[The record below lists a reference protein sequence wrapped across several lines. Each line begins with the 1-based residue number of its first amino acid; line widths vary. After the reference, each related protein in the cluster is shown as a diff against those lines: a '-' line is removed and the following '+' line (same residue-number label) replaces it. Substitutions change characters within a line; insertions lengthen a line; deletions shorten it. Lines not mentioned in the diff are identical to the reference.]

1 MDTGTEWDVRLNKL
15 RAWLR
20 GQSDTP
26 TIGIYFGDKAATAVW
41 LDEHDGRY
49 HWLGSAC
56 VFYTDVVVSGKIVD
70 KEKLAQTLRQMMQT
84 LGLSQANAITCVPDD
99 AVMQT
104 LIDLPADLSDEDI
117 EAQILVDAERYIGR
131 NIQDVYFDFQVLER
145 SSVATQITLT
155 VAHQNS
161 IHDCCEVLAMAGIE
175 TVAVNVHASC
185 LARMMA
191 KMTAQASALVEI
203 TDHDIGCYITHHGV
217 LLYQQNEPIHT
228 LTNLGNQPL
237 DEPSELDQFSQFTH
251 DVDTPKNWFN
261 QSPLKMD
268 FDDLPDRLSKTNAS
282 IQNDFVQPLQDNFI
296 QKTPNISTKSQ
307 TNDYH
312 IRFDDWADEMAA
324 DELSFGE
331 ASENEPHIKSS
342 DRSELEVDQMTTKIL
357 SLIKNCQAQTVLPI
371 ERLYISGTT
380 WTKASQLADAL
391 QAKLDILCMPM
402 HPKYTVNHPIED
414 NDMAQA
420 PMLTAA
426 MALAL
431 TRSEGINLLPWREE
445 RRSQADAKF
454 RQIFVSVV
462 GLAVLVMMLIFG
474 AIYYRLNQQQAINDE
489 IKARI
494 STLDDKIHQIQQLKV
509 QQDNAQKHSEAL
521 NALSDDRQVVYRWQQ
536 LSSLIPEGVYLD
548 EMSQAADMLSL
559 IGKAVS
565 SQSVSALA
573 HRLELSGLYTDVL
586 VVSLQQA
593 DQAMSFTLTATQL
606 PLDAKDMIQPVSLTN
621 QDENTDVNERGNE

>member
-1 MDTGTEWDVRLNKL
+1 MRLNKL

-26 TIGIYFGDKAATAVW
+26 TIGIYFGEKAATAVW

-56 VFYTDVVVSGKIVD
+56 VLYTDVVVSGKIVD

-131 NIQDVYFDFQVLER
+131 NIQDVYFDFQVLKR
-145 SSVATQITLT
+145 SPVATQITLT

-161 IHDCCEVLAMAGIE
+161 IHDCCEVLAMAEIE
-175 TVAVNVHASC
+175 TVAVDVHTPC

-191 KMTAQASALVEI
+191 KVTAQVSALVEI
-203 TDHDIGCYITHHGV
+203 TDHDISCYITHHGV

-228 LTNLGNQPL
+228 LTNLGNQPA
-237 DEPSELDQFSQFTH
+237 DEQSELDQFSQFTH
-251 DVDTPKNWFN
+251 DVDTPKNWAN
-261 QSPLKMD
+261 QSPLKTN
-268 FDDLPDRLSKTNAS
+268 FDDLTDRLSQTHAS
-282 IQNDFVQPLQDNFI
+282 IQNDFIQPLQDNFI
-296 QKTPNISTKSQ
+296 QKIPDIAIKVQ
-307 TNDYH
+307 TDNYH
-312 IRFDDWADEMAA
+312 IHFDDWVDDMAA

-331 ASENEPHIKSS
+331 ASANEPHIKSS
-342 DRSELEVDQMTTKIL
+342 DWSELAVDQMTTKIL
-357 SLIKNCQAQTVLPI
+357 SLIKNCQTQTVLPI

-380 WTKASQLADAL
+380 WTKASQLAEAL
-391 QAKLDILCMPM
+391 QAKLDILCLPM
-402 HPKYTVNHPIED
+402 HPKYTVNHAIED
-414 NDMAQA
+414 NDMEQA

-426 MALAL
+426 VALAL
-431 TRSEGINLLPWREE
+431 TRSEGVNLLPWREE

-462 GLAVLVMMLIFG
+462 GLTVLVMMLIFG
-474 AIYYRLNQQQAINDE
+474 VIYYRLNQQQAINDE

-494 STLDDKIHQIQQLKV
+494 STLDDKIHQMQQLKV
-509 QQDNAQKHSEAL
+509 QLDTAQKHSEAL
-521 NALSDDRQVVYRWQQ
+521 NALSEDRQVAYRWQQ
-536 LSSLIPEGVYLD
+536 LSNLIPEGVYLD

-559 IGKAVS
+559 TGKAVS
-565 SQSVSALA
+565 TQFVSAFA

-593 DQAMSFTLTATQL
+593 DQAMIFTLTATQL
-606 PLDAKDMIQPVSLTN
+606 PLDAKDMIQPANITN
-621 QDENTDVNERGNE
+621 HNENTDVNERGNE

>member
-1 MDTGTEWDVRLNKL
+1 MRLNKL

-26 TIGIYFGDKAATAVW
+26 TIGIYFGEKAATAVW

-161 IHDCCEVLAMAGIE
+161 IHDCCEVLAMAGME
-175 TVAVNVHASC
+175 TVAVDVHASC

-191 KMTAQASALVEI
+191 KVTTQVSALVEI
-203 TDHDIGCYITHHGV
+203 TDHDIGCYITHYGV

-251 DVDTPKNWFN
+251 NFDTPKNWFN

-296 QKTPNISTKSQ
+296 QKTPDIATKSQ

-342 DRSELEVDQMTTKIL
+342 DWSELEVDQMTTKIV
-357 SLIKNCQAQTVLPI
+357 SLIKNGQAQTVLPI

-380 WTKASQLADAL
+380 WIKASQLADAL
-391 QAKLDILCMPM
+391 QAKLDILCLPM
-402 HPKYTVNHPIED
+402 HPKYAVNHAIED
-414 NDMAQA
+414 NNMAQA

-445 RRSQADAKF
+445 RRSQAAAKF

-536 LSSLIPEGVYLD
+536 LSTLIPEGVYLD

-559 IGKAVS
+559 TGKAVS

-606 PLDAKDMIQPVSLTN
+606 PLDAKDMIQPANITN
-621 QDENTDVNERGNE
+621 HDENTDVNERGNE

>member
-1 MDTGTEWDVRLNKL
+1 MRLNKL

-26 TIGIYFGDKAATAVW
+26 TIGIYFGEKAATAVW

-56 VFYTDVVVSGKIVD
+56 VLYTDVVVSGKIVD

-131 NIQDVYFDFQVLER
+131 NIQDVCFDFQVLKR
-145 SSVATQITLT
+145 SPVATQITLT

-175 TVAVNVHASC
+175 TVAVDVHTPC

-191 KMTAQASALVEI
+191 KVTAQVSALVEI
-203 TDHDIGCYITHHGV
+203 TDHDISCYITHHGV

-228 LTNLGNQPL
+228 LKNLGNQPS
-237 DEPSELDQFSQFTH
+237 DKQSELDQFSQFTH
-251 DVDTPKNWFN
+251 DIDTPKNWAN
-261 QSPLKMD
+261 QSPLKTN
-268 FDDLPDRLSKTNAS
+268 FDDLTDRLSQTHAS

-296 QKTPNISTKSQ
+296 QKTPDIAIKAQ
-307 TNDYH
+307 TDNYH
-312 IRFDDWADEMAA
+312 IRFDDCVDDMTA

-331 ASENEPHIKSS
+331 ALANDPHIKSS
-342 DRSELEVDQMTTKIL
+342 DRSELAVDQMTTKIL
-357 SLIKNCQAQTVLPI
+357 SLIKNCQTQTVLPI

-380 WTKASQLADAL
+380 WTKASQLAEAL

-402 HPKYTVNHPIED
+402 HPKYMVNHAIED
-414 NDMAQA
+414 NDMEQA

-426 MALAL
+426 VALAL

-454 RQIFVSVV
+454 RQIFASVV
-462 GLAVLVMMLIFG
+462 GLTVLVMMLIFG
-474 AIYYRLNQQQAINDE
+474 VIYYRLNQQQAINDE

-494 STLDDKIHQIQQLKV
+494 STLDDKIHQMQQLKV
-509 QQDNAQKHSEAL
+509 QLDTAQKHSEAL
-521 NALSDDRQVVYRWQQ
+521 NALSEDRQVAYRWQQ

-559 IGKAVS
+559 TGKAVS
-565 SQSVSALA
+565 TQSVSAFA

-606 PLDAKDMIQPVSLTN
+606 PLDAKDMIQPANITN
-621 QDENTDVNERGNE
+621 YDENTDVSERGNE

>member
-1 MDTGTEWDVRLNKL
+1 MRLNKL

-26 TIGIYFGDKAATAVW
+26 TIGIYFGEKAATAVW

-56 VFYTDVVVSGKIVD
+56 VLYTDVVVSGKIVD

-131 NIQDVYFDFQVLER
+131 NIQDVYFDFQVLKR
-145 SSVATQITLT
+145 SPVATQITLT

-175 TVAVNVHASC
+175 TVAVDVHTPC

-191 KMTAQASALVEI
+191 KVTAQVSALVEI
-203 TDHDIGCYITHHGV
+203 TDHDISCYITHHGV

-228 LTNLGNQPL
+228 LTNHGNQPS
-237 DEPSELDQFSQFTH
+237 DEQSELDQFSQFTH
-251 DVDTPKNWFN
+251 DVDTPKNWAN
-261 QSPLKMD
+261 QSPLKTN
-268 FDDLPDRLSKTNAS
+268 FDDLTDRLSQTHAS
-282 IQNDFVQPLQDNFI
+282 IQNDFIQPLQDNFI
-296 QKTPNISTKSQ
+296 QKIPDIAIKVQ
-307 TNDYH
+307 TDNYH
-312 IRFDDWADEMAA
+312 IHFDDWVDDMAA

-331 ASENEPHIKSS
+331 ASANEPHIKSS
-342 DRSELEVDQMTTKIL
+342 DWSELAVDQMTTKIL
-357 SLIKNCQAQTVLPI
+357 SLIKNCQTQTVLPI

-380 WTKASQLADAL
+380 WTKASQLAEAL
-391 QAKLDILCMPM
+391 QAKLDILCLPM
-402 HPKYTVNHPIED
+402 HPKYTVNHAIED
-414 NDMAQA
+414 NDMEQA

-426 MALAL
+426 VALAL

-462 GLAVLVMMLIFG
+462 GLTVLVMMLIFG
-474 AIYYRLNQQQAINDE
+474 VIYYRLNQQQAINDE

-494 STLDDKIHQIQQLKV
+494 STLDDKIHQMQQLKV
-509 QQDNAQKHSEAL
+509 QLDTAQKHSEAL
-521 NALSDDRQVVYRWQQ
+521 NALSEDRQVAYRWQQ
-536 LSSLIPEGVYLD
+536 LSNLIPEGVYLD

-559 IGKAVS
+559 TGKAVS
-565 SQSVSALA
+565 TQSVSAFA

-606 PLDAKDMIQPVSLTN
+606 PLDAKDMIQPANITN
-621 QDENTDVNERGNE
+621 YDENTDVSERGNE

>member
-1 MDTGTEWDVRLNKL
+1 MRLNKL

-26 TIGIYFGDKAATAVW
+26 TIGIYFGEKAATAVW

-104 LIDLPADLSDEDI
+104 LIDMPADLSDEDI

-131 NIQDVYFDFQVLER
+131 NIQDVYFDFQVLKR
-145 SSVATQITLT
+145 SPVATQITLT

-175 TVAVNVHASC
+175 TVAVDVHASC

-191 KMTAQASALVEI
+191 KMAAQTSALVEI
-203 TDHDIGCYITHHGV
+203 TDHDIGCYITQHGV

-237 DEPSELDQFSQFTH
+237 DEPSELDQFSQFAH

-261 QSPLKMD
+261 QSPLKMN
-268 FDDLPDRLSKTNAS
+268 FDDLPDRLPKTNAS

-296 QKTPNISTKSQ
+296 QKTPDISTKSQ

-331 ASENEPHIKSS
+331 ASENTPHIKSS
-342 DRSELEVDQMTTKIL
+342 DWSELEVDQMTTKIV
-357 SLIKNCQAQTVLPI
+357 SLIKNGQAQTVLSI

-391 QAKLDILCMPM
+391 QEKLDILCMPM
-402 HPKYTVNHPIED
+402 HPKYTVNHAIKD

-494 STLDDKIHQIQQLKV
+494 STLDDKIHQMQQLKE
-509 QQDNAQKHSEAL
+509 QLDTAQKHSEAL
-521 NALSDDRQVVYRWQQ
+521 NALSEDRQVAYRWQQ
-536 LSSLIPEGVYLD
+536 LSNLIPEGVYLD

-559 IGKAVS
+559 TGKAVS
-565 SQSVSALA
+565 TQSVSAFA

-606 PLDAKDMIQPVSLTN
+606 PLDAKDMIQPANITN
-621 QDENTDVNERGNE
+621 HDENTDVNERGNE

>member
-1 MDTGTEWDVRLNKL
+1 MRLNKL

-26 TIGIYFGDKAATAVW
+26 TIGIYFGEKAATAVW

-104 LIDLPADLSDEDI
+104 LVDLPADLSDEDI

-131 NIQDVYFDFQVLER
+131 NIQDIYFDFQVLKR
-145 SSVATQITLT
+145 SPVATQITLT

-175 TVAVNVHASC
+175 TVAVDVHTPC

-191 KMTAQASALVEI
+191 KVTAQVSALVEI
-203 TDHDIGCYITHHGV
+203 TDHDISCYITHHGV

-228 LTNLGNQPL
+228 LKNLGNQPS
-237 DEPSELDQFSQFTH
+237 DEQLELNQFSQFTH
-251 DVDTPKNWFN
+251 DVDTPKNWAN
-261 QSPLKMD
+261 QSPLKTN
-268 FDDLPDRLSKTNAS
+268 FDDLTDRLSQTHAS
-282 IQNDFVQPLQDNFI
+282 IQNDFIQPLQDNFI
-296 QKTPNISTKSQ
+296 QKTPDIAIKAQ
-307 TNDYH
+307 TDNYH
-312 IRFDDWADEMAA
+312 IRFDDWVDEVAA

-331 ASENEPHIKSS
+331 ALANTPHIKSS
-342 DRSELEVDQMTTKIL
+342 DRSELAVDQMTTKIL
-357 SLIKNCQAQTVLPI
+357 SLIKNCQTQTVLPI
-371 ERLYISGTT
+371 ERLYISGIT
-380 WTKASQLADAL
+380 WTKVSQLAEAL

-402 HPKYTVNHPIED
+402 HPKYTVNHAIED
-414 NDMAQA
+414 NDMEQA

-426 MALAL
+426 VALAL

-462 GLAVLVMMLIFG
+462 GLTVLVMMLIFG
-474 AIYYRLNQQQAINDE
+474 VIYYRLNQQQAINDE

-494 STLDDKIHQIQQLKV
+494 STLDDKIHQMQQLKV
-509 QQDNAQKHSEAL
+509 QLDTTQKHSETL
-521 NALSDDRQVVYRWQQ
+521 NALSEDRQVAYRWQQ
-536 LSSLIPEGVYLD
+536 LSNLIPEGVYLD
-548 EMSQAADMLSL
+548 EMSQAADTLSL
-559 IGKAVS
+559 TGKAVS
-565 SQSVSALA
+565 TQSVSAFA

-606 PLDAKDMIQPVSLTN
+606 PLDVKDMIQPANITN
-621 QDENTDVNERGNE
+621 HNENTDVNERGNE

>member
-1 MDTGTEWDVRLNKL
+1 MRLNKL

-26 TIGIYFGDKAATAVW
+26 TIGIYFGEKAATAVW

-104 LIDLPADLSDEDI
+104 LVDLPADLSDEDI

-131 NIQDVYFDFQVLER
+131 NIQDIYFDFQVLKR
-145 SSVATQITLT
+145 SPVATQITLT

-175 TVAVNVHASC
+175 TVAVDVHTPC

-191 KMTAQASALVEI
+191 KVTAQVSALVEI
-203 TDHDIGCYITHHGV
+203 TDHDISCYITHHGV

-228 LTNLGNQPL
+228 LKNLGNQPS
-237 DEPSELDQFSQFTH
+237 DEQLELNQFSQFTH
-251 DVDTPKNWFN
+251 DVDTPKNWAN
-261 QSPLKMD
+261 QSPLKTN
-268 FDDLPDRLSKTNAS
+268 FDDLTDRLSQTHAS
-282 IQNDFVQPLQDNFI
+282 IQNDFIQPLQDNFI
-296 QKTPNISTKSQ
+296 QKTPDIAIKAQ
-307 TNDYH
+307 TDNYH
-312 IRFDDWADEMAA
+312 IRFDDWVDEVAA

-331 ASENEPHIKSS
+331 ALANTPHIKSS
-342 DRSELEVDQMTTKIL
+342 DRSELAVDQMTTKIL
-357 SLIKNCQAQTVLPI
+357 SLIKNCQTQTVLPI
-371 ERLYISGTT
+371 ERLYISGIT
-380 WTKASQLADAL
+380 WTKVSQLAEAL

-402 HPKYTVNHPIED
+402 HPKYTVNHAIED
-414 NDMAQA
+414 NDMEQA

-426 MALAL
+426 VALAL

-462 GLAVLVMMLIFG
+462 GLTVLVMMLIFG
-474 AIYYRLNQQQAINDE
+474 VIYYRLNQQQAINDE

-494 STLDDKIHQIQQLKV
+494 STLDDKIHQMQQLKV
-509 QQDNAQKHSEAL
+509 QLDTTQKHSEAL
-521 NALSDDRQVVYRWQQ
+521 NALSEDRQVAYRWQQ
-536 LSSLIPEGVYLD
+536 LSNLIPEGVYLD

-559 IGKAVS
+559 TGKAVS
-565 SQSVSALA
+565 TQSVSAFA

-606 PLDAKDMIQPVSLTN
+606 PLDAKDVIQPVNLTN

>member
-1 MDTGTEWDVRLNKL
+1 MRLNKL

-26 TIGIYFGDKAATAVW
+26 TIGIYFGEKAATAVW

-56 VFYTDVVVSGKIVD
+56 VLYTDVVVSGKIVD
-70 KEKLAQTLRQMMQT
+70 KEKLAQTLQQMMQT
-84 LGLSQANAITCVPDD
+84 LGLSHANAITCVPDD

-131 NIQDVYFDFQVLER
+131 NIQDVYFDFQVLKR
-145 SSVATQITLT
+145 SPVATQITLT

-175 TVAVNVHASC
+175 TVAVDVHTPC

-191 KMTAQASALVEI
+191 KVTAQVSALVEI
-203 TDHDIGCYITHHGV
+203 TDHDISCYITQHGV

-228 LTNLGNQPL
+228 LTNLGNQPS
-237 DEPSELDQFSQFTH
+237 DEQLELDQFSQFTH
-251 DVDTPKNWFN
+251 DVDTPKNWAN
-261 QSPLKMD
+261 QSPLKTN
-268 FDDLPDRLSKTNAS
+268 FDDLTDRLSQTHAS
-282 IQNDFVQPLQDNFI
+282 IQNDFMQPLQDNFI
-296 QKTPNISTKSQ
+296 QKTPDIAIKAQ
-307 TNDYH
+307 TDNYH
-312 IRFDDWADEMAA
+312 IRFDDWVDDMAA

-331 ASENEPHIKSS
+331 ASANEPHIKSS
-342 DRSELEVDQMTTKIL
+342 DRSELAVDQMTTKIL

-380 WTKASQLADAL
+380 WTKASQLAEAL

-402 HPKYTVNHPIED
+402 HPKYTVNHAIKD

-426 MALAL
+426 AALAL

-462 GLAVLVMMLIFG
+462 GLTVLVMVLIFG
-474 AIYYRLNQQQAINDE
+474 VIYYRLNQQQAINDE

-494 STLDDKIHQIQQLKV
+494 STLDDKIHQMQQLKV
-509 QQDNAQKHSEAL
+509 QLDTAQKHSEAL
-521 NALSDDRQVVYRWQQ
+521 NALSEDRQVAYRWQQ

-559 IGKAVS
+559 TGKAVS
-565 SQSVSALA
+565 TQSVSAFA

-606 PLDAKDMIQPVSLTN
+606 PLDAKDMIQPANITN

>member
-1 MDTGTEWDVRLNKL
+1 MRLNKL

-26 TIGIYFGDKAATAVW
+26 TIGIYFGEKAATAVW

-56 VFYTDVVVSGKIVD
+56 VLYTDVVVSGKIID

-84 LGLSQANAITCVPDD
+84 LGLSHANAITCVPDD

-104 LIDLPADLSDEDI
+104 LINLPADLSDEDI

-131 NIQDVYFDFQVLER
+131 NIQDVYFDFQVLKR
-145 SSVATQITLT
+145 SPVATQITLT

-175 TVAVNVHASC
+175 TVAVDVHTPC

-191 KMTAQASALVEI
+191 KVTAQVSALVEI
-203 TDHDIGCYITHHGV
+203 TDHDISCYITHHGV

-228 LTNLGNQPL
+228 LKNLGNQPS
-237 DEPSELDQFSQFTH
+237 DEQSELDQFSQFTH
-251 DVDTPKNWFN
+251 DVDTPKNWAN
-261 QSPLKMD
+261 QSPLKTN
-268 FDDLPDRLSKTNAS
+268 FDDLTDRLSQTHAS

-296 QKTPNISTKSQ
+296 QKTPDIAIKAQ
-307 TNDYH
+307 TDNYH
-312 IRFDDWADEMAA
+312 IRFDDWVDDMAA

-331 ASENEPHIKSS
+331 ASANDPHIKSS
-342 DRSELEVDQMTTKIL
+342 DRSELAVDQMTTKIL
-357 SLIKNCQAQTVLPI
+357 SLIKNCQTQTTLPI

-380 WTKASQLADAL
+380 WTKASQLAEAL
-391 QAKLDILCMPM
+391 QAKLDILCLPM
-402 HPKYTVNHPIED
+402 HPKYTVNHAIED
-414 NDMAQA
+414 NDMEQA

-426 MALAL
+426 VALAL

-462 GLAVLVMMLIFG
+462 GLTVLVMMLIFG
-474 AIYYRLNQQQAINDE
+474 VIYYRLNQQQAINDE

-494 STLDDKIHQIQQLKV
+494 STLDDKIHQMQQLKV
-509 QQDNAQKHSEAL
+509 QLDTAQKHSEAL
-521 NALSDDRQVVYRWQQ
+521 NALSEDRQVTYRWQQ

-559 IGKAVS
+559 TGKAVS
-565 SQSVSALA
+565 TQSVSAFA

-606 PLDAKDMIQPVSLTN
+606 PLDAKDMIQPANITN
-621 QDENTDVNERGNE
+621 HNENTDVSERGNE

>member
-1 MDTGTEWDVRLNKL
+1 MRLNKL

-26 TIGIYFGDKAATAVW
+26 TIGIYFGEKAATAVW

-56 VFYTDVVVSGKIVD
+56 VLYTDVVVSGKIVD

-104 LIDLPADLSDEDI
+104 LIDLPADLSNEDI

-131 NIQDVYFDFQVLER
+131 NIQDVYFDFQVLKR
-145 SSVATQITLT
+145 SPVATQITLT

-175 TVAVNVHASC
+175 TVAVDVHTPC

-191 KMTAQASALVEI
+191 KVTAQVSALVEI
-203 TDHDIGCYITHHGV
+203 TDHDISCYITHHGV

-228 LTNLGNQPL
+228 LTNHGNQPA
-237 DEPSELDQFSQFTH
+237 DEQLELDQFSQFTH
-251 DVDTPKNWFN
+251 DVDTPKNWAN
-261 QSPLKMD
+261 QSPLKTN
-268 FDDLPDRLSKTNAS
+268 FDDLTDRLSQTHAS
-282 IQNDFVQPLQDNFI
+282 IQNDFMQPLQDNFI
-296 QKTPNISTKSQ
+296 QKTPDIAIKAQ
-307 TNDYH
+307 TDNYH
-312 IRFDDWADEMAA
+312 IRFDDWVDDMTA

-331 ASENEPHIKSS
+331 ASANTPHIKSS
-342 DRSELEVDQMTTKIL
+342 DRSELAVDQMTTKIL
-357 SLIKNCQAQTVLPI
+357 SLIKNCQTQTVLPI

-380 WTKASQLADAL
+380 WTKASQLVETL
-391 QAKLDILCMPM
+391 QAKLDILCLPM
-402 HPKYTVNHPIED
+402 HPKYTVNHAIED
-414 NDMAQA
+414 NDMEQA

-426 MALAL
+426 VALAL

-474 AIYYRLNQQQAINDE
+474 VIYYRLNQQQAINDE

-509 QQDNAQKHSEAL
+509 QLDTAQKYSEAL
-521 NALSDDRQVVYRWQQ
+521 NALSEDRQVAYRWQQ
-536 LSSLIPEGVYLD
+536 LSNLIPEGVYLD

-559 IGKAVS
+559 TGKAVS
-565 SQSVSALA
+565 TQSVSAFA

-606 PLDAKDMIQPVSLTN
+606 PLDAKDMIQPANITN
-621 QDENTDVNERGNE
+621 YDENTDVSERGNE

>member
-1 MDTGTEWDVRLNKL
+1 MRLNKL

-26 TIGIYFGDKAATAVW
+26 TIGIYFGEKAATAVW

-56 VFYTDVVVSGKIVD
+56 VLYTDVVVSGKIID

-84 LGLSQANAITCVPDD
+84 LGLSHANAITCVPDD

-104 LIDLPADLSDEDI
+104 LINLPADLSDEDI

-131 NIQDVYFDFQVLER
+131 NIQDVYFDFQVLKR
-145 SSVATQITLT
+145 SPVATQITLT

-175 TVAVNVHASC
+175 TVAVDVHTPC

-191 KMTAQASALVEI
+191 KVTAQVSALVEI
-203 TDHDIGCYITHHGV
+203 TDHDISCYITHHGV

-228 LTNLGNQPL
+228 LKNLGNQPS
-237 DEPSELDQFSQFTH
+237 DEQSELDQFSQFTH
-251 DVDTPKNWFN
+251 DVDTPKNWAN
-261 QSPLKMD
+261 QSPLKTN
-268 FDDLPDRLSKTNAS
+268 FDDLTDRLSQTHAS
-282 IQNDFVQPLQDNFI
+282 IQNDFIQPLQDNFI
-296 QKTPNISTKSQ
+296 QKTPDIAIKAQ
-307 TNDYH
+307 TDNYH
-312 IRFDDWADEMAA
+312 IRFDDWVDEVAA

-331 ASENEPHIKSS
+331 ASANTPHIKSS
-342 DRSELEVDQMTTKIL
+342 DRSELAVDQMTTKIL
-357 SLIKNCQAQTVLPI
+357 SLIKNCQTQTVLPI

-391 QAKLDILCMPM
+391 QEKLDILCMPM
-402 HPKYTVNHPIED
+402 HPKYMVNHAIED
-414 NDMAQA
+414 NDMEQA

-426 MALAL
+426 AVLAL

-462 GLAVLVMMLIFG
+462 GLTVLVMMLIFG
-474 AIYYRLNQQQAINDE
+474 VIYYRLNQQQAINDE

-494 STLDDKIHQIQQLKV
+494 STLDDKIHQMQQLKV
-509 QQDNAQKHSEAL
+509 QLDTAQKHSEAL
-521 NALSDDRQVVYRWQQ
+521 NALSEDRQVVYRWQQ
-536 LSSLIPEGVYLD
+536 LSNLIPEGVYLD

-559 IGKAVS
+559 TGKAVS
-565 SQSVSALA
+565 TQSVSAFA

-606 PLDAKDMIQPVSLTN
+606 PLDAKDMIQPANITN

>member
-1 MDTGTEWDVRLNKL
+1 MRLNKL

-26 TIGIYFGDKAATAVW
+26 TIGIYFGEKAATAVW

-56 VFYTDVVVSGKIVD
+56 VLYTDVVVSGKIVD
-70 KEKLAQTLRQMMQT
+70 KEKLAQTLQQMMQT
-84 LGLSQANAITCVPDD
+84 LGLSHANAITCVPDD

-131 NIQDVYFDFQVLER
+131 NIQDVYFDFQVLKR
-145 SSVATQITLT
+145 SPVATQITLT

-175 TVAVNVHASC
+175 TVAVDVHTPC

-191 KMTAQASALVEI
+191 KVTAQVSALVEI
-203 TDHDIGCYITHHGV
+203 TDHDISCYITHHGV

-228 LTNLGNQPL
+228 LKNLGNQPS
-237 DEPSELDQFSQFTH
+237 DEQSELDQFSQFTH
-251 DVDTPKNWFN
+251 DVDTPKNWPN
-261 QSPLKMD
+261 QSPLKTN
-268 FDDLPDRLSKTNAS
+268 FDDLTDRLSKTNAS
-282 IQNDFVQPLQDNFI
+282 IQNDFMQPLQDNFI
-296 QKTPNISTKSQ
+296 QKTPDIATKAQ
-307 TNDYH
+307 TGDYR
-312 IRFDDWADEMAA
+312 IRFDDWVDDMAA

-331 ASENEPHIKSS
+331 ASANTPHIKSS
-342 DRSELEVDQMTTKIL
+342 DRSELAVDQMTTKIL
-357 SLIKNCQAQTVLPI
+357 SLIKNCQTQTVLPI

-380 WTKASQLADAL
+380 WTKASQLAEAL

-402 HPKYTVNHPIED
+402 HPKYTVNHAIED
-414 NDMAQA
+414 NDMEQA

-426 MALAL
+426 VALAL
-431 TRSEGINLLPWREE
+431 TRSEGINLLPWCEE

-462 GLAVLVMMLIFG
+462 GLTVLVMMLIFG
-474 AIYYRLNQQQAINDE
+474 VIYYRLNQQQAINDE

-494 STLDDKIHQIQQLKV
+494 STLDDKIHQMQQLKV
-509 QQDNAQKHSEAL
+509 QLDTAQKHSEAL
-521 NALSDDRQVVYRWQQ
+521 NALSEDRQVTYRWQQ

-559 IGKAVS
+559 TGKAVS
-565 SQSVSALA
+565 TQSVSAFA

-606 PLDAKDMIQPVSLTN
+606 PLDAKDMIQPANITN
-621 QDENTDVNERGNE
+621 HNENTDVSERGNE

>member
-1 MDTGTEWDVRLNKL
+1 MRLNKL

-26 TIGIYFGDKAATAVW
+26 TIGIYFGEKAATAVW

-56 VFYTDVVVSGKIVD
+56 VLYTDVVVSGKIVD

-84 LGLSQANAITCVPDD
+84 LGLSHANAITCVPDD

-131 NIQDVYFDFQVLER
+131 NIQDVYFDFQVLKR
-145 SSVATQITLT
+145 SPVATQITLT

-175 TVAVNVHASC
+175 TVAVDVHTPC

-191 KMTAQASALVEI
+191 KVTAQVSALVEI
-203 TDHDIGCYITHHGV
+203 TDHDISCYITHHSV

-228 LTNLGNQPL
+228 LTNLGNQPA
-237 DEPSELDQFSQFTH
+237 DEQSELDQFSQFTH
-251 DVDTPKNWFN
+251 NVNTPKNWPN
-261 QSPLKMD
+261 QSPLTVN
-268 FDDLPDRLSKTNAS
+268 FDDLTDRLSKTHAS

-296 QKTPNISTKSQ
+296 QKTPDIAIKAQ
-307 TNDYH
+307 TDNYH
-312 IRFDDWADEMAA
+312 IRFDDWVDEVAA

-331 ASENEPHIKSS
+331 ASANTPHIKSS
-342 DRSELEVDQMTTKIL
+342 DWSELEVDQMTTKIL
-357 SLIKNCQAQTVLPI
+357 SLIKNCQTQTVLPI

-380 WTKASQLADAL
+380 WTKASQLAEAL

-402 HPKYTVNHPIED
+402 HPKYTVNHAIED
-414 NDMAQA
+414 NDMEQA

-426 MALAL
+426 VALAL

-462 GLAVLVMMLIFG
+462 GLTVLVMMLIFG
-474 AIYYRLNQQQAINDE
+474 VIYYRLNQQQAINDE

-494 STLDDKIHQIQQLKV
+494 STLDDKIHQMQQLKV
-509 QQDNAQKHSEAL
+509 QLDTAQKHSEAL
-521 NALSDDRQVVYRWQQ
+521 NALSEDRQVAYRWQQ
-536 LSSLIPEGVYLD
+536 LSNLIPEGVYLD
-548 EMSQAADMLSL
+548 EMSQAANMLSL
-559 IGKAVS
+559 TGKAVS
-565 SQSVSALA
+565 TQSVSAFA

-606 PLDAKDMIQPVSLTN
+606 PLDAKDMIQPANITN

>member
-1 MDTGTEWDVRLNKL
+1 MRLNKL

-26 TIGIYFGDKAATAVW
+26 TIGIYFGEKAATAVW

-49 HWLGSAC
+49 HWLDSTC
-56 VFYTDVVVSGKIVD
+56 ELYTDVVVSGKIVD

-131 NIQDVYFDFQVLER
+131 NIQDVYFDFQVLKR

-175 TVAVNVHASC
+175 TVAVDVHTSC

-191 KMTAQASALVEI
+191 KVTAQVSALVEI

-228 LTNLGNQPL
+228 LKNLGNQPS
-237 DEPSELDQFSQFTH
+237 DEQSELDQFSQFTH
-251 DVDTPKNWFN
+251 DVDTPKNWAN
-261 QSPLKMD
+261 QSPLKTN
-268 FDDLPDRLSKTNAS
+268 FDDLTDRLSQTHAS
-282 IQNDFVQPLQDNFI
+282 IQNDFIQPLQDNFI
-296 QKTPNISTKSQ
+296 QKTPDIAIKAQ
-307 TNDYH
+307 TDNYH
-312 IRFDDWADEMAA
+312 IRFDDWVDDMAA

-331 ASENEPHIKSS
+331 VSANDPHIKSS
-342 DRSELEVDQMTTKIL
+342 DRSELAVDQMTTKIL
-357 SLIKNCQAQTVLPI
+357 SLIKNCQTQTVLPI

-380 WTKASQLADAL
+380 WTKASQLAEAL

-402 HPKYTVNHPIED
+402 HPKYTVNHAIKD

-426 MALAL
+426 VALAL

-462 GLAVLVMMLIFG
+462 GLTVLVMMLIFG
-474 AIYYRLNQQQAINDE
+474 VIYYRLNQQQAINDE

-494 STLDDKIHQIQQLKV
+494 STLDDKIHQMQQLKV
-509 QQDNAQKHSEAL
+509 QLDTTQKHSEAL
-521 NALSDDRQVVYRWQQ
+521 NALSEDRQVAYRWQQ

-548 EMSQAADMLSL
+548 EMSQAADTLSL
-559 IGKAVS
+559 TGKAVS
-565 SQSVSALA
+565 TQSVSAFA

-606 PLDAKDMIQPVSLTN
+606 PLDAKDMIQPANITN
-621 QDENTDVNERGNE
+621 HNENTDVNERGNE

>member
-1 MDTGTEWDVRLNKL
+1 MRLNKL

-26 TIGIYFGDKAATAVW
+26 TIGIYFGEKAATAVW

-56 VFYTDVVVSGKIVD
+56 VLYTDVVVSGKIVD

-131 NIQDVYFDFQVLER
+131 NIQDVYFDFQVLKR
-145 SSVATQITLT
+145 SPVATQITLT

-175 TVAVNVHASC
+175 TVAVDVHTPC

-191 KMTAQASALVEI
+191 KVTAQVSALVEI
-203 TDHDIGCYITHHGV
+203 TDHDISCYITHHGV

-228 LTNLGNQPL
+228 LTNLGNQPS
-237 DEPSELDQFSQFTH
+237 DEQSELDQFSQFTH
-251 DVDTPKNWFN
+251 DVDTPKNWAN
-261 QSPLKMD
+261 QSPLKTN
-268 FDDLPDRLSKTNAS
+268 FDDLTDRLSQTHAS
-282 IQNDFVQPLQDNFI
+282 IQNDFIQPLQDNFI
-296 QKTPNISTKSQ
+296 QKTPDIAIKAQ
-307 TNDYH
+307 TDNYH
-312 IRFDDWADEMAA
+312 IRFDDWVDDMTA

-331 ASENEPHIKSS
+331 VSANDPHIKSS
-342 DRSELEVDQMTTKIL
+342 DRSELAVDQMTTKIL
-357 SLIKNCQAQTVLPI
+357 SLIKNCQTQTVLPI

-380 WTKASQLADAL
+380 WTKASQLAEVL
-391 QAKLDILCMPM
+391 QAKLDILCLPM
-402 HPKYTVNHPIED
+402 HPKYTVNHAIED
-414 NDMAQA
+414 NDMEQA

-426 MALAL
+426 VALAL

-445 RRSQADAKF
+445 RRSQADTKF

-462 GLAVLVMMLIFG
+462 GLTVLVMMLIFG
-474 AIYYRLNQQQAINDE
+474 VIYYRLNQQQAINDE

-494 STLDDKIHQIQQLKV
+494 STLDDKIHQMQQLKV
-509 QQDNAQKHSEAL
+509 QLDTAQKHSEAL
-521 NALSDDRQVVYRWQQ
+521 NALSEDRQVAYRWQQ

-559 IGKAVS
+559 TGKAVS
-565 SQSVSALA
+565 TQSVSAFA

-606 PLDAKDMIQPVSLTN
+606 PLDTKDMIQPANITN
-621 QDENTDVNERGNE
+621 HNENTDVNERGNE

>member
-1 MDTGTEWDVRLNKL
+1 MRLNKL

-26 TIGIYFGDKAATAVW
+26 TIGIYFGEKAATAVW

-56 VFYTDVVVSGKIVD
+56 VLYTDVVVSGKIVD

-84 LGLSQANAITCVPDD
+84 LGLSHANAITCVPDD

-131 NIQDVYFDFQVLER
+131 NIQDVYFDFQVLKR
-145 SSVATQITLT
+145 SPVATQITLT

-175 TVAVNVHASC
+175 TVAVDVHTPC

-191 KMTAQASALVEI
+191 KVTAQVSALVEI
-203 TDHDIGCYITHHGV
+203 TDHDISCYITHHGV

-228 LTNLGNQPL
+228 LKNLGNQPS
-237 DEPSELDQFSQFTH
+237 DEQSELDQFSQFTH
-251 DVDTPKNWFN
+251 DVDTPKNWAN
-261 QSPLKMD
+261 QSPLKTN
-268 FDDLPDRLSKTNAS
+268 FDDLTDRLSQTHAS
-282 IQNDFVQPLQDNFI
+282 IKNDFIQPLQDNFI
-296 QKTPNISTKSQ
+296 QKTPDIAIKAQ
-307 TNDYH
+307 TDNYH
-312 IRFDDWADEMAA
+312 IRFDDWVDDMAA

-331 ASENEPHIKSS
+331 ASANTPHIKSS
-342 DRSELEVDQMTTKIL
+342 DRSELAVDQMTTKIL
-357 SLIKNCQAQTVLPI
+357 SLIKNCQTQIVLPI

-380 WTKASQLADAL
+380 WTKASQLAEAL

-402 HPKYTVNHPIED
+402 HPKYTVNHAIED
-414 NDMAQA
+414 NDMEQA

-426 MALAL
+426 VALAL

-462 GLAVLVMMLIFG
+462 GLTVLVMMLIFG
-474 AIYYRLNQQQAINDE
+474 VIYYRLNQQQAINDE
-489 IKARI
+489 IKVRI
-494 STLDDKIHQIQQLKV
+494 STLDDKIHQMQQLKE
-509 QQDNAQKHSEAL
+509 QLDTTQKHSEAL
-521 NALSDDRQVVYRWQQ
+521 NALSEDRQVAYRWQQ
-536 LSSLIPEGVYLD
+536 LSNLIPEGVYLD

-559 IGKAVS
+559 TGKAVS
-565 SQSVSALA
+565 TQSVSVFA

-593 DQAMSFTLTATQL
+593 DQAMSFTLNATQL
-606 PLDAKDMIQPVSLTN
+606 PLDAKDMIQPANITN
-621 QDENTDVNERGNE
+621 HNENTDVNERGNE

>member
-1 MDTGTEWDVRLNKL
+1 MRLNKL

-20 GQSDTP
+20 GQPDTP
-26 TIGIYFGDKAATAVW
+26 TIGIYFGEKAATAVW

-56 VFYTDVVVSGKIVD
+56 VLYTDVVVSGKIVD
-70 KEKLAQTLRQMMQT
+70 KEKLAQTLQQMMQT
-84 LGLSQANAITCVPDD
+84 LGLSHTNAITCVPDD

-131 NIQDVYFDFQVLER
+131 NIQDVYFDFQVLKR
-145 SSVATQITLT
+145 SPVATQITLT

-175 TVAVNVHASC
+175 TVAVDVHTPC

-191 KMTAQASALVEI
+191 KVTAQVSALVEI
-203 TDHDIGCYITHHGV
+203 TDHDISCYITHHGV

-228 LTNLGNQPL
+228 LTNLGNQTS
-237 DEPSELDQFSQFTH
+237 DKQSELDQFSQFTH
-251 DVDTPKNWFN
+251 DVDTPKNWAN
-261 QSPLKMD
+261 QPPLKTN
-268 FDDLPDRLSKTNAS
+268 FDDLTDRLSQTHAS
-282 IQNDFVQPLQDNFI
+282 IQNDFIQPLQDNFI
-296 QKTPNISTKSQ
+296 QKTPDIAIKAQ
-307 TNDYH
+307 TDNYH
-312 IRFDDWADEMAA
+312 IRFDDWVDDMAA

-331 ASENEPHIKSS
+331 ASANDPHIKSS
-342 DRSELEVDQMTTKIL
+342 DRSELAVDQMTTKIL
-357 SLIKNCQAQTVLPI
+357 SLIKNCQTQTVLPI

-380 WTKASQLADAL
+380 WTKASQLAEVL

-402 HPKYTVNHPIED
+402 HPKYTVNHAIED
-414 NDMAQA
+414 NDMEQA

-426 MALAL
+426 VALAL

-445 RRSQADAKF
+445 CRSQADAKF

-462 GLAVLVMMLIFG
+462 GLTVLVMMLIFSV
-474 AIYYRLNQQQAINDE
+474 IYYRLNQQQAINDE
-489 IKARI
+489 IKVRI
-494 STLDDKIHQIQQLKV
+494 STLDDKIHQMQQLKV
-509 QQDNAQKHSEAL
+509 QLDTTQKHSEAL
-521 NALSDDRQVVYRWQQ
+521 NALSEDRQVAYRWQQ
-536 LSSLIPEGVYLD
+536 LSNLIPEGVYLD

-559 IGKAVS
+559 TGKAVS
-565 SQSVSALA
+565 TQSVSAFA

-606 PLDAKDMIQPVSLTN
+606 PLDAKDMIQPANITN
-621 QDENTDVNERGNE
+621 HNENTDVNERGNE

>member
-1 MDTGTEWDVRLNKL
+1 MRLNKL

-70 KEKLAQTLRQMMQT
+70 KEKLAQTLRQMMQM

-161 IHDCCEVLAMAGIE
+161 IHDCCEVLAMAGME
-175 TVAVNVHASC
+175 TVAVDVHASC

-191 KMTAQASALVEI
+191 KVTTQVSALVEI
-203 TDHDIGCYITHHGV
+203 TDHDIGCYITHYGV

-251 DVDTPKNWFN
+251 NFDTPKNWFN

-296 QKTPNISTKSQ
+296 QKTPDIATKSQ

-342 DRSELEVDQMTTKIL
+342 DWSELEVDQMTTKIV
-357 SLIKNCQAQTVLPI
+357 SLIKNGQAQTVLPI

-380 WTKASQLADAL
+380 WIKASQLADAL
-391 QAKLDILCMPM
+391 QAKLDILCLPM
-402 HPKYTVNHPIED
+402 HPKYAVNHAIED
-414 NDMAQA
+414 NNMAQA

-536 LSSLIPEGVYLD
+536 LSTLIPEGVYLD

-559 IGKAVS
+559 TGKAVS

-606 PLDAKDMIQPVSLTN
+606 PLDAKDMIQPVNLTN

>member
-1 MDTGTEWDVRLNKL
+1 MRLNKL

-26 TIGIYFGDKAATAVW
+26 TIGIYFGEKAATAVW

-56 VFYTDVVVSGKIVD
+56 VLYTDVVVSGKIVD

-131 NIQDVYFDFQVLER
+131 NIQDVYFDFQVLKR
-145 SSVATQITLT
+145 SPVATQITLT

-175 TVAVNVHASC
+175 TVAVDVHTPC

-191 KMTAQASALVEI
+191 KVTAQVSALVEI
-203 TDHDIGCYITHHGV
+203 TDHDISCYITHHGV

-228 LTNLGNQPL
+228 LTNHGNQPS
-237 DEPSELDQFSQFTH
+237 DEQLQLDQFSQFTH
-251 DVDTPKNWFN
+251 DVDTPKNWAN
-261 QSPLKMD
+261 QSPLKTN
-268 FDDLPDRLSKTNAS
+268 FDDLTDRLSQTHAS
-282 IQNDFVQPLQDNFI
+282 IQNDFIQPLQDNFI
-296 QKTPNISTKSQ
+296 QKIPDIAIKVQ
-307 TNDYH
+307 TDNYH
-312 IRFDDWADEMAA
+312 IHFDDWVDDMAA

-331 ASENEPHIKSS
+331 ASANEPHIKSS
-342 DRSELEVDQMTTKIL
+342 DWSELAVDQMTTKIL
-357 SLIKNCQAQTVLPI
+357 SLIKNCQTQTVLPI

-380 WTKASQLADAL
+380 WTKASQLAEAL
-391 QAKLDILCMPM
+391 QAKLDILCLPM
-402 HPKYTVNHPIED
+402 HPKYTVNHAIED
-414 NDMAQA
+414 NDMEQA

-426 MALAL
+426 VALAL

-462 GLAVLVMMLIFG
+462 GLTVLVMMLIFG
-474 AIYYRLNQQQAINDE
+474 VIYYRLNQQQAINDE

-494 STLDDKIHQIQQLKV
+494 STLDDKIHQMQQLKV
-509 QQDNAQKHSEAL
+509 QLDTAQKHSEAL
-521 NALSDDRQVVYRWQQ
+521 NALSEDRQVAYRWQQ
-536 LSSLIPEGVYLD
+536 LSNLIPEGVYLD

-559 IGKAVS
+559 TGKAVS
-565 SQSVSALA
+565 TQSVSAFA

-606 PLDAKDMIQPVSLTN
+606 PLDAKDMIQPANITN
-621 QDENTDVNERGNE
+621 YDENTDVSERGNE

>member
-1 MDTGTEWDVRLNKL
+1 MRLNKL

-26 TIGIYFGDKAATAVW
+26 TIGIYFGEKAATAVW

-56 VFYTDVVVSGKIVD
+56 VLYTDVVVSGKIID

-84 LGLSQANAITCVPDD
+84 LGLSHANAITCVPDD

-104 LIDLPADLSDEDI
+104 LINLPADLSDEDI

-131 NIQDVYFDFQVLER
+131 NIQDVYFDFQVLKR
-145 SSVATQITLT
+145 SPVATQITLT

-175 TVAVNVHASC
+175 TVAVDVHTPC

-191 KMTAQASALVEI
+191 KVTAQVSALVEI
-203 TDHDIGCYITHHGV
+203 TDHDISCYITHHGV

-228 LTNLGNQPL
+228 LKNLGNQPS
-237 DEPSELDQFSQFTH
+237 DEQSELDQFSQFTH
-251 DVDTPKNWFN
+251 DVDTPKNWAN
-261 QSPLKMD
+261 QSPLKTN
-268 FDDLPDRLSKTNAS
+268 FDDLTDRLSQTHAS

-296 QKTPNISTKSQ
+296 QKTPDIAIKAQ
-307 TNDYH
+307 TDNYH
-312 IRFDDWADEMAA
+312 IRFDDWVDDMAA

-331 ASENEPHIKSS
+331 ASANDPHIKSS
-342 DRSELEVDQMTTKIL
+342 DRSELAVDQMTTKIL

-380 WTKASQLADAL
+380 WTKASQLAEAL
-391 QAKLDILCMPM
+391 QAKLDILCLPM
-402 HPKYTVNHPIED
+402 HPKYTVNHAIED
-414 NDMAQA
+414 NDMEQA

-426 MALAL
+426 VALAL

-462 GLAVLVMMLIFG
+462 GLAVLVIMLIFG
-474 AIYYRLNQQQAINDE
+474 VIYYRLNQQQAINDE

-494 STLDDKIHQIQQLKV
+494 SILDDKIHQMQQLKE
-509 QQDNAQKHSEAL
+509 QLDNTQKHSEAL
-521 NALSDDRQVVYRWQQ
+521 NALSEDRQVAYRWQQ
-536 LSSLIPEGVYLD
+536 LSNLIPEGVYLD

-559 IGKAVS
+559 TGKAVS
-565 SQSVSALA
+565 TQSVSAFA

-606 PLDAKDMIQPVSLTN
+606 PLDAKDMIQPANITN

>member
-1 MDTGTEWDVRLNKL
+1 MRLNKL

-26 TIGIYFGDKAATAVW
+26 TIGIYFGEKAATAVW
-41 LDEHDGRY
+41 LDEQDGRY

-56 VFYTDVVVSGKIVD
+56 VLYTDVVVSGKIVD
-70 KEKLAQTLRQMMQT
+70 KEKLAQTLQQMMQT
-84 LGLSQANAITCVPDD
+84 LGLSHANAITCVPDD

-131 NIQDVYFDFQVLER
+131 NIQDVYFDFQVLKR
-145 SSVATQITLT
+145 SPVATQITLT

-175 TVAVNVHASC
+175 TVAVDVHTPC

-191 KMTAQASALVEI
+191 KVTAQVSALVEI
-203 TDHDIGCYITHHGV
+203 TDHDISCYITHHGV

-228 LTNLGNQPL
+228 LKNLGNQPS
-237 DEPSELDQFSQFTH
+237 DEQSELDQFSQFTH
-251 DVDTPKNWFN
+251 DVDTPKNWPN
-261 QSPLKMD
+261 QSPLKTN
-268 FDDLPDRLSKTNAS
+268 FDDLTDRLSKTNAS
-282 IQNDFVQPLQDNFI
+282 IQNDFMQPLQDNFI
-296 QKTPNISTKSQ
+296 QKTPDIATKAQ
-307 TNDYH
+307 TGDYR
-312 IRFDDWADEMAA
+312 IRFDDWVDDMAA

-331 ASENEPHIKSS
+331 ASANTPHIKSS
-342 DRSELEVDQMTTKIL
+342 DRSELAVDQMTTKIL
-357 SLIKNCQAQTVLPI
+357 SLIKNCQTQTVLPI

-380 WTKASQLADAL
+380 WTKASQLAEAL

-402 HPKYTVNHPIED
+402 HPKYTVNHAIED
-414 NDMAQA
+414 NDMEQA

-426 MALAL
+426 VALAL

-462 GLAVLVMMLIFG
+462 GLTVLVMMLIFG
-474 AIYYRLNQQQAINDE
+474 VIYYRLNQQQAINDE

-494 STLDDKIHQIQQLKV
+494 STLDDKIHQMQQLKV
-509 QQDNAQKHSEAL
+509 QLDTAQKHSEAL
-521 NALSDDRQVVYRWQQ
+521 NALSEDRQVTYRWQQ

-559 IGKAVS
+559 TGKAVS
-565 SQSVSALA
+565 TQSVSAFA

-606 PLDAKDMIQPVSLTN
+606 PLDAKDMIQPANITN
-621 QDENTDVNERGNE
+621 HNENTDVSERGNE

>member
-1 MDTGTEWDVRLNKL
+1 MRLNKL

-26 TIGIYFGDKAATAVW
+26 TIGIYFGEKAATAVW

-131 NIQDVYFDFQVLER
+131 NIQDVYFDFQVLKR
-145 SSVATQITLT
+145 SPVATQITLT

-175 TVAVNVHASC
+175 TVAVDVHTPC

-191 KMTAQASALVEI
+191 KVTAQVSALVEI
-203 TDHDIGCYITHHGV
+203 TDHDISCYITHHGV

-228 LTNLGNQPL
+228 LTNLGNQPS
-237 DEPSELDQFSQFTH
+237 DEQLELNQFSQFTH

-268 FDDLPDRLSKTNAS
+268 FDDLPDRLPKTNAS
-282 IQNDFVQPLQDNFI
+282 IQNDFIQPLQDNFI
-296 QKTPNISTKSQ
+296 QKTPDIAIKAQ
-307 TNDYH
+307 TDNYH
-312 IRFDDWADEMAA
+312 IRFDDWVDEVAA

-331 ASENEPHIKSS
+331 VSANDPHIKSS
-342 DRSELEVDQMTTKIL
+342 DRSELAVDQMTTKIL
-357 SLIKNCQAQTVLPI
+357 SLIKNCQTQTVLPI

-380 WTKASQLADAL
+380 WTKASQLAEAL
-391 QAKLDILCMPM
+391 QAKLDILCLPM
-402 HPKYTVNHPIED
+402 HPKYAVNHAIED
-414 NDMAQA
+414 NDMEQA

-426 MALAL
+426 AALAL

-489 IKARI
+489 IKTRI
-494 STLDDKIHQIQQLKV
+494 STLDDKIHQMQQLKE
-509 QQDNAQKHSEAL
+509 QLDTAQKHSEAL
-521 NALSDDRQVVYRWQQ
+521 NALSEDRQVAYRWQQ
-536 LSSLIPEGVYLD
+536 LSNLIPEGVYLD
-548 EMSQAADMLSL
+548 EMSQVADMLSL
-559 IGKAVS
+559 TGKAVS
-565 SQSVSALA
+565 TQSVSAFA

-606 PLDAKDMIQPVSLTN
+606 PLDAKDMIQPANITN
-621 QDENTDVNERGNE
+621 HDENTDVNERGNE

>member
-20 GQSDTP
+20 GQPDTP
-26 TIGIYFGDKAATAVW
+26 TIGIYFGEKAAAAVW

-56 VFYTDVVVSGKIVD
+56 VLYTDVVVSGKIVD

-131 NIQDVYFDFQVLER
+131 NIQDIYFDFQVLKR
-145 SSVATQITLT
+145 SPVATQITLT

-175 TVAVNVHASC
+175 TVAVDVHTPC

-191 KMTAQASALVEI
+191 KVTAQVSALVEI
-203 TDHDIGCYITHHGV
+203 TNHDISCYITHHGV

-228 LTNLGNQPL
+228 LTNLGNQPS
-237 DEPSELDQFSQFTH
+237 DEQLELDQFSQFTH
-251 DVDTPKNWFN
+251 DVDTPKNWAN
-261 QSPLKMD
+261 QSPLKTN
-268 FDDLPDRLSKTNAS
+268 FDDLTDRLSQTHAS
-282 IQNDFVQPLQDNFI
+282 IQNDFMQPLQDNFI
-296 QKTPNISTKSQ
+296 QKTPDIAIKAQ
-307 TNDYH
+307 TDNYH
-312 IRFDDWADEMAA
+312 IRFDDWVDDMAA

-331 ASENEPHIKSS
+331 KLANTPHIKSS

-357 SLIKNCQAQTVLPI
+357 SLIKNGQAQTVLPI

-380 WTKASQLADAL
+380 WTKASQLTDAL
-391 QAKLDILCMPM
+391 QAKLDILCLPM
-402 HPKYTVNHPIED
+402 HPKYAVNHAIED
-414 NDMAQA
+414 NDMEQA

-426 MALAL
+426 VALAL

-462 GLAVLVMMLIFG
+462 GLAVLVIMLIFG
-474 AIYYRLNQQQAINDE
+474 VIYYRLNQQQAINDE

-494 STLDDKIHQIQQLKV
+494 SILDDKIHQMQQLKE
-509 QQDNAQKHSEAL
+509 QLDNTQKHSEAL
-521 NALSDDRQVVYRWQQ
+521 NALSEDRQVAYRWQQ
-536 LSSLIPEGVYLD
+536 LSNLIPEGVYLD

-559 IGKAVS
+559 TGKAVS
-565 SQSVSALA
+565 TQSVSAFA

-586 VVSLQQA
+586 VVSLQQE

-606 PLDAKDMIQPVSLTN
+606 PLDAKDMIQPVNLTN
-621 QDENTDVNERGNE
+621 QDENTDMNERGDE

>member
-1 MDTGTEWDVRLNKL
+1 MRLNKL

-26 TIGIYFGDKAATAVW
+26 TIGIYFGEKAATAVW

-56 VFYTDVVVSGKIVD
+56 ELYTDVVVSGKIVD
-70 KEKLAQTLRQMMQT
+70 KEKIAQTLRQMMQT

-131 NIQDVYFDFQVLER
+131 NIQDVYFDFQVLKR
-145 SSVATQITLT
+145 SPVATQITLT

-175 TVAVNVHASC
+175 TVAVDVHTPC

-191 KMTAQASALVEI
+191 KVTAQVSALVEI
-203 TDHDIGCYITHHGV
+203 TDHDIGCYITQHGV

-251 DVDTPKNWFN
+251 DVDTPKNWAN
-261 QSPLKMD
+261 QSPLKTN
-268 FDDLPDRLSKTNAS
+268 FDDLTDRLSQTHAS
-282 IQNDFVQPLQDNFI
+282 IQNDFIQPLQDNFI
-296 QKTPNISTKSQ
+296 QKTPDIAIKAQ
-307 TNDYH
+307 TDNYR
-312 IRFDDWADEMAA
+312 IRFDDWVDDMAA

-331 ASENEPHIKSS
+331 ALANDPHIKSS
-342 DRSELEVDQMTTKIL
+342 DWSELAVDQMTTKIL
-357 SLIKNCQAQTVLPI
+357 SLIKNCQTQTVLPI
-371 ERLYISGTT
+371 ERLYISGIT
-380 WTKASQLADAL
+380 WTKVSQLAEAL

-402 HPKYTVNHPIED
+402 HPKYTVNHAIED
-414 NDMAQA
+414 NDMEQA

-426 MALAL
+426 VALAL

-462 GLAVLVMMLIFG
+462 GLTVLVMMLIFG
-474 AIYYRLNQQQAINDE
+474 VIYYRLNQQQAINDE

-494 STLDDKIHQIQQLKV
+494 STLDDKIHQMQQLKV
-509 QQDNAQKHSEAL
+509 QLDTTQKHSEAL
-521 NALSDDRQVVYRWQQ
+521 NALSEDRQVAYRWQQ
-536 LSSLIPEGVYLD
+536 LSNLIPEGVYLD
-548 EMSQAADMLSL
+548 EMSQAADTLSL
-559 IGKAVS
+559 TGKAVS
-565 SQSVSALA
+565 TQSVSAFA
-573 HRLELSGLYTDVL
+573 HRFELSGLYTDVL

-606 PLDAKDMIQPVSLTN
+606 PLDAKDMIQPANITN
-621 QDENTDVNERGNE
+621 HDENTDVNERGNE

>member
-1 MDTGTEWDVRLNKL
+1 MRLNKL

-26 TIGIYFGDKAATAVW
+26 TIGIYFGEKAATAVW

-56 VFYTDVVVSGKIVD
+56 VLYTDVVVSGKIVD
-70 KEKLAQTLRQMMQT
+70 KEKLAQTLQQMMQT
-84 LGLSQANAITCVPDD
+84 LGLSHANAITCVPDD

-131 NIQDVYFDFQVLER
+131 NIQDVYFDFQVLKR
-145 SSVATQITLT
+145 SPVATQITLT

-175 TVAVNVHASC
+175 TVAVDVHTPC

-191 KMTAQASALVEI
+191 KVTAQVSALVEI
-203 TDHDIGCYITHHGV
+203 TDHDISCYITHHGV

-228 LTNLGNQPL
+228 LKNLGNQPS
-237 DEPSELDQFSQFTH
+237 DEQSELDQFSQFTH
-251 DVDTPKNWFN
+251 DVDTPKNWPN
-261 QSPLKMD
+261 QSPLKTN
-268 FDDLPDRLSKTNAS
+268 FDDLTDRLSKTNAS
-282 IQNDFVQPLQDNFI
+282 IQNDFMQPLQDNFI
-296 QKTPNISTKSQ
+296 QKTPDIATKAQ
-307 TNDYH
+307 TGDYR
-312 IRFDDWADEMAA
+312 IRFDDWVDDMAA

-331 ASENEPHIKSS
+331 ASANTPHIKSS
-342 DRSELEVDQMTTKIL
+342 DRSELAVDQMTTKIL
-357 SLIKNCQAQTVLPI
+357 SLIKNCQTQTVLPI

-380 WTKASQLADAL
+380 WTKASQLAEAL

-402 HPKYTVNHPIED
+402 HPKYTVNHAIED
-414 NDMAQA
+414 NDMEQA

-426 MALAL
+426 VALAL

-462 GLAVLVMMLIFG
+462 GLTVLVMMLIFG
-474 AIYYRLNQQQAINDE
+474 VIYYRLNQQQAINDE

-494 STLDDKIHQIQQLKV
+494 STLDDKIHQMQQLKV
-509 QQDNAQKHSEAL
+509 QLDTAQKHSEAL
-521 NALSDDRQVVYRWQQ
+521 NALSEDRQVTYRWQQ

-559 IGKAVS
+559 TGKAVS
-565 SQSVSALA
+565 TQSVSAFA

-606 PLDAKDMIQPVSLTN
+606 PLDAKDMIQPANITN
-621 QDENTDVNERGNE
+621 HNENTDVSERGNE

>member
-1 MDTGTEWDVRLNKL
+1 MRLNKL

-26 TIGIYFGDKAATAVW
+26 TIGIYFGEKAATAVW

-56 VFYTDVVVSGKIVD
+56 ELYTDVVVSGKIVD
-70 KEKLAQTLRQMMQT
+70 KEKIAQTLRQMMQT

-131 NIQDVYFDFQVLER
+131 NIQDVYFDFQVLKR
-145 SSVATQITLT
+145 SPVATQITLT

-175 TVAVNVHASC
+175 TVAVDVHTPC

-191 KMTAQASALVEI
+191 KVTAQVSALVEI
-203 TDHDIGCYITHHGV
+203 TDHDIGCYITQHGV

-228 LTNLGNQPL
+228 LTNLGNQPS
-237 DEPSELDQFSQFTH
+237 DEQLELNQFSQFTH
-251 DVDTPKNWFN
+251 DVDTPKNWAN
-261 QSPLKMD
+261 QSPLKTN
-268 FDDLPDRLSKTNAS
+268 FDDLTDRLSQTHAS
-282 IQNDFVQPLQDNFI
+282 IQNDFIQPLQDNFI
-296 QKTPNISTKSQ
+296 QKTPDIAIKAQ
-307 TNDYH
+307 TDNYH
-312 IRFDDWADEMAA
+312 IRFDDWVDEVAA

-331 ASENEPHIKSS
+331 VSANDPHIKSS
-342 DRSELEVDQMTTKIL
+342 DRSELAVDQMTKKIL
-357 SLIKNCQAQTVLPI
+357 SLIKNCQTQTVLPI

-380 WTKASQLADAL
+380 WTKASQLAEAL
-391 QAKLDILCMPM
+391 QAKLDILCLPM
-402 HPKYTVNHPIED
+402 HPKYTVNHAIED
-414 NDMAQA
+414 NDMEQA

-426 MALAL
+426 VALAL

-445 RRSQADAKF
+445 HRSQADAKF

-462 GLAVLVMMLIFG
+462 GLTVLVIMLIFG
-474 AIYYRLNQQQAINDE
+474 VIYYRLNQQQAINDE

-494 STLDDKIHQIQQLKV
+494 STLDDKIHQMQQLKV
-509 QQDNAQKHSEAL
+509 QLDTAQKHSEAL
-521 NALSDDRQVVYRWQQ
+521 NALSEDRQVAYRWQQ
-536 LSSLIPEGVYLD
+536 LSNLIPEGVYLD

-559 IGKAVS
+559 TGKAVS
-565 SQSVSALA
+565 TQSVSAFA

-606 PLDAKDMIQPVSLTN
+606 PLDAKDVIQPVNLTN

>member
-1 MDTGTEWDVRLNKL
+1 MRLNKL

-26 TIGIYFGDKAATAVW
+26 TIGIYFGEKAATAVW

-56 VFYTDVVVSGKIVD
+56 VLYTDVVVSGKIVD

-131 NIQDVYFDFQVLER
+131 NIQDVYFDFQVLKR
-145 SSVATQITLT
+145 SPVATQITLT

-175 TVAVNVHASC
+175 TVAVDVHASC

-191 KMTAQASALVEI
+191 KMAAQTSALVEI
-203 TDHDIGCYITHHGV
+203 TDHDIGCYITQHGV

-237 DEPSELDQFSQFTH
+237 DEPSELDQFSQFAH

-261 QSPLKMD
+261 QSPLKMN
-268 FDDLPDRLSKTNAS
+268 FDDLPDRLPKTNAS

-296 QKTPNISTKSQ
+296 QKTPDISTKSQ

-331 ASENEPHIKSS
+331 ASENTPHIKSS
-342 DRSELEVDQMTTKIL
+342 DWSELEVDQMTTKIV
-357 SLIKNCQAQTVLPI
+357 SLIKNGQAQTVLSI

-391 QAKLDILCMPM
+391 QEKLDILCMPM
-402 HPKYTVNHPIED
+402 HPKYTVNHAIKD

-494 STLDDKIHQIQQLKV
+494 STLDDKIHQMQQLKV
-509 QQDNAQKHSEAL
+509 QLDTAQKHSEAL
-521 NALSDDRQVVYRWQQ
+521 NALSEDRQVVYRWQQ
-536 LSSLIPEGVYLD
+536 LSNLIPEGVYLD

-559 IGKAVS
+559 TGQAVS

-606 PLDAKDMIQPVSLTN
+606 PLDAKDMIQPANITN
-621 QDENTDVNERGNE
+621 HDANTDVSERGNE

>member
-1 MDTGTEWDVRLNKL
+1 MRLNKL

-26 TIGIYFGDKAATAVW
+26 TIGIYFGEKAATAVW

-56 VFYTDVVVSGKIVD
+56 VLYTDVVVSGKIVD

-131 NIQDVYFDFQVLER
+131 NIQDVYFDFQVLKR
-145 SSVATQITLT
+145 SPVATQITLT

-175 TVAVNVHASC
+175 TVAVDVHTPC

-191 KMTAQASALVEI
+191 KVTAQVSTLVEI
-203 TDHDIGCYITHHGV
+203 TDHDISCYITHHGV

-228 LTNLGNQPL
+228 LTNLGNQPS
-237 DEPSELDQFSQFTH
+237 DEQSELDQFSQFTH
-251 DVDTPKNWFN
+251 DVDTPKNWAN
-261 QSPLKMD
+261 QSPLKTN
-268 FDDLPDRLSKTNAS
+268 FDDLTDRLSQTHAS
-282 IQNDFVQPLQDNFI
+282 IQNDFIQPLQDNFI
-296 QKTPNISTKSQ
+296 QKTPDIAIKAQ
-307 TNDYH
+307 TDNYH
-312 IRFDDWADEMAA
+312 IRFDDWVDDMAA

-331 ASENEPHIKSS
+331 ASANTPHIKSS
-342 DRSELEVDQMTTKIL
+342 DRSELAVDQMTTKIL
-357 SLIKNCQAQTVLPI
+357 SLIKNCQTQTVLPI

-380 WTKASQLADAL
+380 WTKASQLAEAL

-402 HPKYTVNHPIED
+402 HPKYMVNHAIED
-414 NDMAQA
+414 NDMEQA

-426 MALAL
+426 AALAL

-445 RRSQADAKF
+445 HRSQADAKF

-462 GLAVLVMMLIFG
+462 GLTVLVMMLIFG
-474 AIYYRLNQQQAINDE
+474 TIHYQLNQQQAINDE

-494 STLDDKIHQIQQLKV
+494 GTLDDKIHQMQQLKV
-509 QQDNAQKHSEAL
+509 QLDTAQKHSEAL
-521 NALSDDRQVVYRWQQ
+521 NALSEDRQVAYRWQQ

-559 IGKAVS
+559 TGKAVS
-565 SQSVSALA
+565 TQSVSAFA

-606 PLDAKDMIQPVSLTN
+606 PLDAKDMIQPANITN
-621 QDENTDVNERGNE
+621 HNENTDVSERGNE

>member
-1 MDTGTEWDVRLNKL
+1 MRLNKL

-26 TIGIYFGDKAATAVW
+26 TIGIYFGEKAATAVW

-56 VFYTDVVVSGKIVD
+56 VLYTDVVVSGKIVD

-84 LGLSQANAITCVPDD
+84 LGLSHANAITCVPDD

-131 NIQDVYFDFQVLER
+131 NIRDVYFDFQVLKR
-145 SSVATQITLT
+145 SPIATQITLT

-175 TVAVNVHASC
+175 TVAVDVHTPC

-191 KMTAQASALVEI
+191 KVTAQVSALVEI
-203 TDHDIGCYITHHGV
+203 TDHDISCYITHHGV
-217 LLYQQNEPIHT
+217 LLYQQNELIHT

-237 DEPSELDQFSQFTH
+237 DEQLELDQFSQFTH
-251 DVDTPKNWFN
+251 DVDTPKNWAN
-261 QSPLKMD
+261 QSPLKTN
-268 FDDLPDRLSKTNAS
+268 FDDLTDRLSQTHAS
-282 IQNDFVQPLQDNFI
+282 IQNDFIQPLQDNFI
-296 QKTPNISTKSQ
+296 QKTPDIAIKAQ
-307 TNDYH
+307 TDNYH
-312 IRFDDWADEMAA
+312 IRFDDWVDEVAA

-331 ASENEPHIKSS
+331 ASANTPHIKSS
-342 DRSELEVDQMTTKIL
+342 DRSELAVDQMTTKIL
-357 SLIKNCQAQTVLPI
+357 SLIKNCQTQTVLPI

-380 WTKASQLADAL
+380 WTKASQLAEAL

-402 HPKYTVNHPIED
+402 HPKYTVNHAIED
-414 NDMAQA
+414 NDMEQA

-426 MALAL
+426 VALAL

-462 GLAVLVMMLIFG
+462 GLTVLVMMLIFG
-474 AIYYRLNQQQAINDE
+474 VIYYRLNQQQAINDE

-494 STLDDKIHQIQQLKV
+494 STLDDKIHQMQQLKV
-509 QQDNAQKHSEAL
+509 QLDTAQKHSEAL
-521 NALSDDRQVVYRWQQ
+521 NALSEDRQVAYRWQQ
-536 LSSLIPEGVYLD
+536 LSNLIPEGVYLD

-559 IGKAVS
+559 TGKAVS
-565 SQSVSALA
+565 TQSVSAFA

-606 PLDAKDMIQPVSLTN
+606 PLDAKDMIQPANITN
-621 QDENTDVNERGNE
+621 HDENTDVSERGNE

>member
-1 MDTGTEWDVRLNKL
+1 MRLNKL

-26 TIGIYFGDKAATAVW
+26 TIGIYFGEKAATAVW

-56 VFYTDVVVSGKIVD
+56 VLYTDVVVSGKIVD

-131 NIQDVYFDFQVLER
+131 NIQDVYFDFQVLKR
-145 SSVATQITLT
+145 SPVATQITLT

-175 TVAVNVHASC
+175 TVAVDVHASC

-191 KMTAQASALVEI
+191 KMAAQTSALVEI
-203 TDHDIGCYITHHGV
+203 TDHDIGCYITQHGV

-237 DEPSELDQFSQFTH
+237 DEPSELDQFSQFAH

-261 QSPLKMD
+261 QSPLKMN
-268 FDDLPDRLSKTNAS
+268 FDDLPDRLPKTNAS

-331 ASENEPHIKSS
+331 ASENTPHIKSS
-342 DRSELEVDQMTTKIL
+342 DWSELEVDQMTTKIV
-357 SLIKNCQAQTVLPI
+357 SLIKNGQAQTVLSI

-391 QAKLDILCMPM
+391 QEKLDILCMPM
-402 HPKYTVNHPIED
+402 HPKYTVNHAIKD

-521 NALSDDRQVVYRWQQ
+521 NALSEDRQVVYRWQQ
-536 LSSLIPEGVYLD
+536 LSTLIPEGVYLD

-559 IGKAVS
+559 TGQAVS

-606 PLDAKDMIQPVSLTN
+606 PLDAKDMIQLANITN
-621 QDENTDVNERGNE
+621 HDENTDVSERGNE

>member
-1 MDTGTEWDVRLNKL
+1 MRLNKL

-26 TIGIYFGDKAATAVW
+26 TIGIYFGEKAATAVW

-56 VFYTDVVVSGKIVD
+56 VLYTDVVVSGKIID

-104 LIDLPADLSDEDI
+104 LINLPADLSDEDI

-131 NIQDVYFDFQVLER
+131 NIQDVYFDFQVLKR
-145 SSVATQITLT
+145 SPVATQITLT

-175 TVAVNVHASC
+175 TVAVDVHTPC

-191 KMTAQASALVEI
+191 KVTAQVSALVEI
-203 TDHDIGCYITHHGV
+203 TDHDISCYITHHGV

-228 LTNLGNQPL
+228 LKNLGNQPS
-237 DEPSELDQFSQFTH
+237 DEQSELDQFSQFTH
-251 DVDTPKNWFN
+251 DVDTPKNWAN
-261 QSPLKMD
+261 QSPLKMN
-268 FDDLPDRLSKTNAS
+268 FDDLTDRLSQTHAS

-296 QKTPNISTKSQ
+296 QKTPDIAIKAQ
-307 TNDYH
+307 TDNYH
-312 IRFDDWADEMAA
+312 IRFDDWVDDMAA

-331 ASENEPHIKSS
+331 ASANDPHIKSS
-342 DRSELEVDQMTTKIL
+342 DRSELAVDQMNTKIL

-380 WTKASQLADAL
+380 WTKASQLAEAL
-391 QAKLDILCMPM
+391 QAKLDILCLPM
-402 HPKYTVNHPIED
+402 HPKYTVNHAIED
-414 NDMAQA
+414 NDMEQA

-426 MALAL
+426 VALAL

-462 GLAVLVMMLIFG
+462 GLAVLVIMLIFG
-474 AIYYRLNQQQAINDE
+474 VIYYRLNQQQAINDE

-494 STLDDKIHQIQQLKV
+494 SILDDKIHQMQQLKE
-509 QQDNAQKHSEAL
+509 QLDNTQKHSEAL
-521 NALSDDRQVVYRWQQ
+521 NALSEDRQVAYRWQQ
-536 LSSLIPEGVYLD
+536 LSNLIPEGVYLD

-559 IGKAVS
+559 TGKAVS
-565 SQSVSALA
+565 TQSVSAFA

-606 PLDAKDMIQPVSLTN
+606 PLDAKDMIQLANITN
-621 QDENTDVNERGNE
+621 HNENTDVNERGNE

>member
-20 GQSDTP
+20 GQPDTP
-26 TIGIYFGDKAATAVW
+26 TIGIYFGEKAAAAVW

-56 VFYTDVVVSGKIVD
+56 VLYTDVVVSGKIVD

-131 NIQDVYFDFQVLER
+131 NIQDIYFDFQVLKR
-145 SSVATQITLT
+145 SPVATQITLT

-175 TVAVNVHASC
+175 TVAVDVHTPC

-191 KMTAQASALVEI
+191 KVTAQVSALVEI
-203 TDHDIGCYITHHGV
+203 TNHDISCYITHHGV

-228 LTNLGNQPL
+228 LTNLGNQPS
-237 DEPSELDQFSQFTH
+237 DEQLELDQFSQFTH
-251 DVDTPKNWFN
+251 DVDTPKNWAN
-261 QSPLKMD
+261 QSPLKTN
-268 FDDLPDRLSKTNAS
+268 FDDLTDRLSQTHAS
-282 IQNDFVQPLQDNFI
+282 IQNDFMQPLQDNFI
-296 QKTPNISTKSQ
+296 QKTPDIAIKAQ
-307 TNDYH
+307 TDNYH
-312 IRFDDWADEMAA
+312 IRFDDWVDDMAA

-331 ASENEPHIKSS
+331 KLANTPHIKSS

-357 SLIKNCQAQTVLPI
+357 SLIKNGQAQTVLPI

-380 WTKASQLADAL
+380 WTKASQLTDAL
-391 QAKLDILCMPM
+391 QAKLDILCLPM
-402 HPKYTVNHPIED
+402 HPKYAVNHAIED
-414 NDMAQA
+414 NDMEQA

-426 MALAL
+426 VALAL

-462 GLAVLVMMLIFG
+462 GLAVLVIMLIFG
-474 AIYYRLNQQQAINDE
+474 VIYYRLNQQQAINDE

-494 STLDDKIHQIQQLKV
+494 SILDDKIHQMQQLKE
-509 QQDNAQKHSEAL
+509 QLDNTQKHSEAL
-521 NALSDDRQVVYRWQQ
+521 NALSEDRQVAYRWQQ

-559 IGKAVS
+559 TGKAVS
-565 SQSVSALA
+565 TQSVSAFA

-606 PLDAKDMIQPVSLTN
+606 PLDAKDMIQPANITN
-621 QDENTDVNERGNE
+621 YDENTDVSERGNE

>member
-1 MDTGTEWDVRLNKL
+1 MRLNKL

-26 TIGIYFGDKAATAVW
+26 TIGIYFGEKAATAVW

-56 VFYTDVVVSGKIVD
+56 VLYTDVVVSGKIVD

-84 LGLSQANAITCVPDD
+84 LGLSHANAITCVPDD

-131 NIQDVYFDFQVLER
+131 NIQDVYFDFQVLKR
-145 SSVATQITLT
+145 SPVATQITLT

-175 TVAVNVHASC
+175 TVAVDVHTPC

-191 KMTAQASALVEI
+191 KVTAQVSALVEI
-203 TDHDIGCYITHHGV
+203 TDHDISCYITHHGV

-228 LTNLGNQPL
+228 LTNLGNQPA
-237 DEPSELDQFSQFTH
+237 DEQSELDQFSQFTH
-251 DVDTPKNWFN
+251 DVDTPKNWAN
-261 QSPLKMD
+261 QSPLTVS
-268 FDDLPDRLSKTNAS
+268 FDDLTDRLSKTHAS
-282 IQNDFVQPLQDNFI
+282 IQNDFMQPLQDNFI
-296 QKTPNISTKSQ
+296 QKTPDIAIKAQ
-307 TNDYH
+307 TDNYH
-312 IRFDDWADEMAA
+312 IRFDDWVDDMAA

-331 ASENEPHIKSS
+331 VSANDPHIKSS
-342 DRSELEVDQMTTKIL
+342 DRSELAVDQMTTKIL
-357 SLIKNCQAQTVLPI
+357 SLIKNCQTQTVLPI

-391 QAKLDILCMPM
+391 QAKLDILCLPM
-402 HPKYTVNHPIED
+402 HPKYTVNHAIED
-414 NDMAQA
+414 NDMEQA

-426 MALAL
+426 AALAL

-462 GLAVLVMMLIFG
+462 GLTVLVMMLIFG
-474 AIYYRLNQQQAINDE
+474 VIYYRLNQQQAINDE

-494 STLDDKIHQIQQLKV
+494 STLDDKIHQMQQLKV
-509 QQDNAQKHSEAL
+509 QLDTAQKHSEAL
-521 NALSDDRQVVYRWQQ
+521 NALSEDRQVAYRWQQ
-536 LSSLIPEGVYLD
+536 LSNLIPEGVYLD

-559 IGKAVS
+559 TGQAVS

>member
-26 TIGIYFGDKAATAVW
+26 TIGIYFGEKAATAVW

-56 VFYTDVVVSGKIVD
+56 VLYTDVVVSGKIVD
-70 KEKLAQTLRQMMQT
+70 KEKLAQTLRQIMQT

-175 TVAVNVHASC
+175 TVAVDVHASC

-191 KMTAQASALVEI
+191 KMTAQTSALVEI
-203 TDHDIGCYITHHGV
+203 TDHDIGCYVTQHGV

-268 FDDLPDRLSKTNAS
+268 FDDLLDRLPKTNAS

-331 ASENEPHIKSS
+331 ASENKPHIKSY
-342 DRSELEVDQMTTKIL
+342 DWSELEVDQMTTKIV
-357 SLIKNCQAQTVLPI
+357 SLIKNCQTQTVLPI

-380 WTKASQLADAL
+380 WTKASQLVDAL
-391 QAKLDILCMPM
+391 QAKFDILCLPM
-402 HPKYTVNHPIED
+402 HPKYAVNHAIED
-414 NDMAQA
+414 NNMAQA
-420 PMLTAA
+420 PMLTVA

-536 LSSLIPEGVYLD
+536 LSTLIPEGVYLD

-559 IGKAVS
+559 TGQAVS

-606 PLDAKDMIQPVSLTN
+606 PLDAKDMIQPVNLTN

>member
-1 MDTGTEWDVRLNKL
+1 MRLNKL

-26 TIGIYFGDKAATAVW
+26 TIGIYFGEKAATAAW

-104 LIDLPADLSDEDI
+104 LVDLPADLSDEDI

-131 NIQDVYFDFQVLER
+131 NIQDIYFDFQVLKR
-145 SSVATQITLT
+145 SPVATQITLT

-175 TVAVNVHASC
+175 TVAVDVHTPC

-191 KMTAQASALVEI
+191 KVTAQVSTLVEI
-203 TDHDIGCYITHHGV
+203 TDHDISCYITHHGV
-217 LLYQQNEPIHT
+217 LLYQQNELIHT
-228 LTNLGNQPL
+228 FHGNQPS
-237 DEPSELDQFSQFTH
+237 DKQSELDQFSQFTH
-251 DVDTPKNWFN
+251 DIDTPKNWAN
-261 QSPLKMD
+261 QSPLKTN
-268 FDDLPDRLSKTNAS
+268 FDDLTDRLSQTHAS

-296 QKTPNISTKSQ
+296 QKTPDIAIKAQ
-307 TNDYH
+307 TDNYH
-312 IRFDDWADEMAA
+312 IRFDDWVDDMTA

-331 ASENEPHIKSS
+331 VLANDPHIKSS
-342 DRSELEVDQMTTKIL
+342 DRSELAVDQMTTKIL
-357 SLIKNCQAQTVLPI
+357 SLIKNCQTQTVLPI

-380 WTKASQLADAL
+380 WTKASQLAEAL

-402 HPKYTVNHPIED
+402 HPKYMVNHAIED
-414 NDMAQA
+414 NDMEQA

-426 MALAL
+426 VALAL

-454 RQIFVSVV
+454 RQIFASVV
-462 GLAVLVMMLIFG
+462 GLTVLVMMLIFG
-474 AIYYRLNQQQAINDE
+474 VIYYRLNQQQAINDE

-494 STLDDKIHQIQQLKV
+494 STLDDKIHQMQQLKV
-509 QQDNAQKHSEAL
+509 QLDTAQKHSEAL
-521 NALSDDRQVVYRWQQ
+521 NALSEDRQVAYRWQQ
-536 LSSLIPEGVYLD
+536 LSNLIPEGVYLD

-565 SQSVSALA
+565 TQSVSAFA

-606 PLDAKDMIQPVSLTN
+606 PLDAKDMIQPANITN
-621 QDENTDVNERGNE
+621 HNENTDVNERGNE

>member
-1 MDTGTEWDVRLNKL
+1 MRLNKL

-26 TIGIYFGDKAATAVW
+26 TIGIYFGEKAATAVW

-56 VFYTDVVVSGKIVD
+56 VLYTDVVVSGKIVD

-131 NIQDVYFDFQVLER
+131 NIQDVYFDFQALKR
-145 SSVATQITLT
+145 SPVATQITLT

-175 TVAVNVHASC
+175 TVAVDVHTPC

-191 KMTAQASALVEI
+191 KVTAQVSALVEI
-203 TDHDIGCYITHHGV
+203 TNHDISCYITHHGV

-228 LTNLGNQPL
+228 LTNLGNQPS
-237 DEPSELDQFSQFTH
+237 DEQLELDQFSQFTH
-251 DVDTPKNWFN
+251 DVDTPKNWAN
-261 QSPLKMD
+261 QSPLKTN
-268 FDDLPDRLSKTNAS
+268 FDDLTDRLSQTHAS
-282 IQNDFVQPLQDNFI
+282 IQNDFMQPLQDNFI
-296 QKTPNISTKSQ
+296 QKTPDIAIKAQ
-307 TNDYH
+307 TDNYH
-312 IRFDDWADEMAA
+312 IRFDDWVDDMAA

-331 ASENEPHIKSS
+331 KLANTPHIKSS

-357 SLIKNCQAQTVLPI
+357 SLIKNGQAQTVLPI

-380 WTKASQLADAL
+380 WTKASQLTDAL
-391 QAKLDILCMPM
+391 QAKLDILCLPM
-402 HPKYTVNHPIED
+402 HPKYAVNHAIED
-414 NDMAQA
+414 NDMEQA

-426 MALAL
+426 VALAL

-474 AIYYRLNQQQAINDE
+474 VIYYRLNQQQAINDE

-494 STLDDKIHQIQQLKV
+494 SILDDKIHQMQQLKE
-509 QQDNAQKHSEAL
+509 QLDNTQKHSEAL
-521 NALSDDRQVVYRWQQ
+521 NALSEDRQVAYRWQQ
-536 LSSLIPEGVYLD
+536 LSNLIPEGVYLD

-559 IGKAVS
+559 TGKAVS
-565 SQSVSALA
+565 TQSVSAFA

-586 VVSLQQA
+586 VVSLQQE

-606 PLDAKDMIQPVSLTN
+606 PLDAKDMIQPVNLTN
-621 QDENTDVNERGNE
+621 QDENTDMNERGDE

>member
-1 MDTGTEWDVRLNKL
+1 MRLNKL

-26 TIGIYFGDKAATAVW
+26 TIGIYFGEKAATAVW

-56 VFYTDVVVSGKIVD
+56 VLYTDVVVSGKIVD

-84 LGLSQANAITCVPDD
+84 LGLSHANAITCVPDD

-131 NIQDVYFDFQVLER
+131 NIQDVYFDFQVLKR
-145 SSVATQITLT
+145 SPVATQITLT

-161 IHDCCEVLAMAGIE
+161 IHDCCEVLAMARIE
-175 TVAVNVHASC
+175 TVAVDVHTPC

-191 KMTAQASALVEI
+191 KVTAQVSALVEI
-203 TDHDIGCYITHHGV
+203 TDHDISCYITHHGV

-228 LTNLGNQPL
+228 LTNLSNQPA
-237 DEPSELDQFSQFTH
+237 DEQSELDQFSQFTH
-251 DVDTPKNWFN
+251 NVNTPKNWAN
-261 QSPLKMD
+261 QSPLKTN
-268 FDDLPDRLSKTNAS
+268 FDDLTDRLSQTHAS
-282 IQNDFVQPLQDNFI
+282 IQNDFMQPLQDNFI
-296 QKTPNISTKSQ
+296 QKTPDIAIKAQ
-307 TNDYH
+307 TDNYH
-312 IRFDDWADEMAA
+312 IRFDDWVDDMAA

-331 ASENEPHIKSS
+331 ASANTPHIKSS
-342 DRSELEVDQMTTKIL
+342 DRSELAVDQMTTKIL
-357 SLIKNCQAQTVLPI
+357 SLIKNCQTQTVLPI

-380 WTKASQLADAL
+380 WTKASQLAEAL

-402 HPKYTVNHPIED
+402 HPKYTVNHAIED
-414 NDMAQA
+414 NDMEQA

-426 MALAL
+426 VALAL

-462 GLAVLVMMLIFG
+462 GLTVLVMMLIFG
-474 AIYYRLNQQQAINDE
+474 VIYYRLNQQQAINDE

-494 STLDDKIHQIQQLKV
+494 STLDDKIHQMQQLKV
-509 QQDNAQKHSEAL
+509 QLDTAQKHSEAL
-521 NALSDDRQVVYRWQQ
+521 NALSEDRQVAYRWQQ

-559 IGKAVS
+559 TGKAVS
-565 SQSVSALA
+565 TQSVSAFA

-606 PLDAKDMIQPVSLTN
+606 PLDAKDMIQPANITN
-621 QDENTDVNERGNE
+621 HNENTDVNERGNE

>member
-1 MDTGTEWDVRLNKL
+1 MRLNKL

-26 TIGIYFGDKAATAVW
+26 TIGIYFGEKAVTAVW

-56 VFYTDVVVSGKIVD
+56 VLYTDVVVSGKIVD

-104 LIDLPADLSDEDI
+104 LIDLPADLSNEDI

-131 NIQDVYFDFQVLER
+131 NIQDVYFDFQVLKR
-145 SSVATQITLT
+145 SPVATQITLT

-175 TVAVNVHASC
+175 TVAVDVHTPC

-191 KMTAQASALVEI
+191 KVTAQVSALVEI
-203 TDHDIGCYITHHGV
+203 TDHDISCYITHHGV

-228 LTNLGNQPL
+228 LTNHGNQPA
-237 DEPSELDQFSQFTH
+237 DEQLELDQFSQFTH
-251 DVDTPKNWFN
+251 DVDTPKNWAN
-261 QSPLKMD
+261 QSPLKTN
-268 FDDLPDRLSKTNAS
+268 FDDLTDRLSQTHAS
-282 IQNDFVQPLQDNFI
+282 IQNDFMQPLQDNFI
-296 QKTPNISTKSQ
+296 QKTPDIAIKAQ
-307 TNDYH
+307 TDNYH
-312 IRFDDWADEMAA
+312 IRFDDWVDDMTA

-331 ASENEPHIKSS
+331 ASANTPHIKSS
-342 DRSELEVDQMTTKIL
+342 DRSELAVDQMTTKIL
-357 SLIKNCQAQTVLPI
+357 SLIKNCQTQTVLPI

-380 WTKASQLADAL
+380 WTKASQLVETL
-391 QAKLDILCMPM
+391 QAKLDILCLPM
-402 HPKYTVNHPIED
+402 HPKYTVNHAIED
-414 NDMAQA
+414 NDMEQA

-426 MALAL
+426 VALAL

-474 AIYYRLNQQQAINDE
+474 VIYYRLNQQQAINDE

-509 QQDNAQKHSEAL
+509 QLDTAQKYSEAL
-521 NALSDDRQVVYRWQQ
+521 NALSEDRQVAYRWQQ
-536 LSSLIPEGVYLD
+536 LSNLIPEGVYLD

-559 IGKAVS
+559 TGKAVS
-565 SQSVSALA
+565 TQSVSAFA

-606 PLDAKDMIQPVSLTN
+606 PLDAKDMIQPANITN
-621 QDENTDVNERGNE
+621 YDENTDVSERGNE

>member
-1 MDTGTEWDVRLNKL
+1 MRLNKL

-26 TIGIYFGDKAATAVW
+26 TIGIYFGEKAATAVW

-56 VFYTDVVVSGKIVD
+56 VLYTDVVVSGKIVD

-131 NIQDVYFDFQVLER
+131 NIQDVYFDFQVLKR
-145 SSVATQITLT
+145 SPVATQITLT

-175 TVAVNVHASC
+175 TVAVDVHTPC

-191 KMTAQASALVEI
+191 KVTAQVSALVEI
-203 TDHDIGCYITHHGV
+203 TDHDISCYITHHGV

-228 LTNLGNQPL
+228 LKNLGNQPS
-237 DEPSELDQFSQFTH
+237 DEQSELDQFSQFTH
-251 DVDTPKNWFN
+251 DVDTPKNWAN
-261 QSPLKMD
+261 QSPLKTN
-268 FDDLPDRLSKTNAS
+268 FDDLTDRLSQTHAS
-282 IQNDFVQPLQDNFI
+282 IQNDFIQPLQDNFI
-296 QKTPNISTKSQ
+296 QKTPDIAIKAQ
-307 TNDYH
+307 TGDYR
-312 IRFDDWADEMAA
+312 IRFDDWVDDMAA

-331 ASENEPHIKSS
+331 ASANEPHIKSS
-342 DRSELEVDQMTTKIL
+342 DRSELAVDQMTTKIL
-357 SLIKNCQAQTVLPI
+357 SLIKNCQTQTVLPI
-371 ERLYISGTT
+371 ERLYISGIT

-391 QAKLDILCMPM
+391 QAKLDILCLPM
-402 HPKYTVNHPIED
+402 HPKYTVNHAIED
-414 NDMAQA
+414 NDMEQA

-426 MALAL
+426 VAVAL

-462 GLAVLVMMLIFG
+462 GLTVLVMMLIFG
-474 AIYYRLNQQQAINDE
+474 TIYYQLNQQQAINDE

-494 STLDDKIHQIQQLKV
+494 STLDDKIHQMQQLKV
-509 QQDNAQKHSEAL
+509 QLDTIQKHSEAL
-521 NALSDDRQVVYRWQQ
+521 NALSEDRQVAYRWQQ
-536 LSSLIPEGVYLD
+536 LSNLIPEGVYLD

-559 IGKAVS
+559 TGKAVS
-565 SQSVSALA
+565 TQSVSAFA

-606 PLDAKDMIQPVSLTN
+606 PLDAKDMIQPANITN
-621 QDENTDVNERGNE
+621 YDENTDVSERGNE